1 MASGPAVSWEGVR
14 EISRAPP
21 RSDWAG
27 PIKKVLRQVH
37 PDISRMDADALL
49 LVCDLIDYCLH
60 RVARR
65 ADELASGAKFRTAVG
80 KLGAHRVLAHRIL
93 PHCDEFLIVWG
104 DEDEWMAGDVSWESR
119 EDALSAGIDLAAFE
133 QKPAQEV
140 EAEFER
146 FAKDFESA
154 NGEPFAPDAL
164 DARCIQGAVRH
175 FLHHENALHGE
186 LAKHAESESTKAV
199 TKATSGWSD
208 SRTDSRTKLAG
219 LQFPVDI
226 VGGMLASICCRVV
239 RWGAAVYLTASL
251 EYLCSEVLE
260 LAGDAARHNR
270 ATAVHVQHIFLA
282 IEKDEELSAW
292 GSGLCLMGGG
302 VLPYVHERLFQALT
316 EKDLAQLEADDAI
329 DGCIFVTG
337 VSLATGKRVE
347 GSAERDG
354 GKPRKLAP
362 VAHWSDQQMN
372 EVGILKFRDQPRPR
386 SLPQGVQPLSSFLC
400 PITLHLMK
408 DPVTT
413 SDGYVTPPVPVLEL
427 VNILRV
433 LVSMLVYAD
442 SAKKAVILWTLSH
455 MER

>member
-1 MASGPAVSWEGVR
+1 MASGPAVSWDGVR

-37 PDISRMDADALL
+37 PDARMDAEALL

-80 KLGAHRVLAHRIL
+80 ELGAHRVLAHRIL
-93 PHCDEFLIVWG
+93 PRDEFLIVWEE
-104 DEDEWMAGDVSWESR
+104 DEDGVSWESR

-140 EAEFER
+140 DAEFER
-146 FAKDFESA
+146 FAKDFESQH
-154 NGEPFAPDAL
+154 GEPFAPDAL
-164 DARCIQGAVRH
+164 DSRCIQGAVRH
-175 FLHHENALHGE
+175 FLPRE
-186 LAKHAESESTKAV
+186 LAKHAVSEGVKAV
-199 TKATSGWSD
+199 QKATSGRSD

-226 VGGMLASICCRVV
+226 VGGMLASICGRVV
-239 RWGAAVYLTASL
+239 SERAAVYLTASL
-251 EYLCSEVLE
+251 EYLCAEVLE
-260 LAGDAARHNR
+260 LAGNAAQDKR
-270 ATAVHVQHIFLA
+270 ATAVHVRHIFLA

-292 GSGLCLMGGG
+292 YSGLCLMGGG
-302 VLPYVHERLFQALT
+302 VLPYVHAYGTPLDEKWQAYT
-316 EKDLAQLEADDAI
+316 EKDLAQWEADDEI
-329 DGCIFVTG
+329 DGVIFVTG
-337 VSLATGKRVE
+337 VSLATGKRVK
-347 GSAERDG
+347 GSAERDR
-354 GKPRKLAP
+354 RKLRNSGRQELVP

-372 EVGILKFRDQPRPR
+372 ELGIFKFRDPPRPR
-386 SLPQGVQPLSSFLC
+386 SLPQGVQPLPSFLC
-400 PITLHLMK
+400 PITLDLMK
-408 DPVTT
+408 DPVST
-413 SDGYVTPPVPVLEL
+413 SDGCVTPPVPVLAL
-427 VNILRV
+427 VNISRV
-433 LVSMLVYAD
+433 LFNMLVYAD